1 MADRPRF
8 PGGTF
13 GNRFGDPAI
22 DGEVLPPPI
31 DPERFRHIQLLNEAV
46 LVNFAASPNPRTPWG
61 WSTLAWDVTM
71 PTTFLPGVHVEAVLF
86 GEGEQIVPAQGTRP
100 ARPYNETTYTLSLR
114 TPLAVRMMGQVTLG
128 IDFGACFELPQRSD
142 VIRDLIREEVR
153 RAFPSSGQVTLRGSE
168 IGVDFGINSFVVDI
182 PLTADVPNWFD
193 ADIDMTLGFEV
204 FPVDG
209 RVAARYGFAR
219 TNVSFGTA
227 SAILSGG
234 CSSAVAKALEAACDG
249 FFDGFIG
256 PAIARQLRDQ
266 VQAGMNTALA
276 EFNQGRSPPYKVH
289 DFTLT
294 EFNLLVRVC
303 PVSAPP
309 PPPDPNRPGRDGG
322 FEPLHS

>member
-13 GNRFGDPAI
+13 GNRLGDPAL

-128 IDFGACFELPQRSD
+128 IDFGACQELPQRID
-142 VIRDLIREEVR
+142 EITENIRQEVR
-153 RAFPSSGQVTLRGSE
+153 RAFPSSGKATLRDSE
-168 IGVDFGINSFVVDI
+168 IGVDFGINSFVIDI
-182 PLTADVPNWFD
+182 PLKVDGPALFNAEIDV
-193 ADIDMTLGFEV
+193 TLGFQV
-204 FPVDG
+204 LPVDG
-209 RVAARYGFAR
+209 TVVARYSFAR
-219 TNVSFGTA
+219 TKVSFGVLA
-227 SAILSGG
+227 GIVSVG
-234 CSSAVAKALEAACDG
+234 CTVAVATALEEACNG
-249 FFDGFIG
+249 FFDGYIG
-256 PAIARQLRDQ
+256 PRIAQDIGNRLRADM
-266 VQAGMNTALA
+266 AAAMDA
-276 EFNQGRSPPYKVH
+276 FNRGRSPPFKMH
-289 DFTLT
+289 DFSLT
-294 EFNLLVRVC
+294 AFNLLVRVC

-322 FEPLHS
+322 LEPLHS

>member
-114 TPLAVRMMGQVTLG
+114 TPLAVRMGLRRNRLSAASKAVSV
-128 IDFGACFELPQRSD
+128 LPTKSVALVATSTSGSTPR
-142 VIRDLIREEVR
+142 
-153 RAFPSSGQVTLRGSE
+153 PS
-168 IGVDFGINSFVVDI
+168 
-182 PLTADVPNWFD
+182 
-193 ADIDMTLGFEV
+193 
-204 FPVDG
+204 
-209 RVAARYGFAR
+209 
-219 TNVSFGTA
+219 
-227 SAILSGG
+227 
-234 CSSAVAKALEAACDG
+234 
-249 FFDGFIG
+249 
-256 PAIARQLRDQ
+256 
-266 VQAGMNTALA
+266 
-276 EFNQGRSPPYKVH
+276 
-289 DFTLT
+289 
-294 EFNLLVRVC
+294 
-303 PVSAPP
+303 
-309 PPPDPNRPGRDGG
+309 
-322 FEPLHS
+322 